1 MIILTGASG
10 GIGKEIVSQLTKI
23 DHVLG
28 LYNTS
33 LPENTEND
41 KVQYVKLD
49 IEKPDEI
56 EDFINEWK
64 AKLSRVTL
72 IHCAASKVDGLVANY
87 SLSDWDHVM
96 GVNLRGNFLL
106 TKALIPHMISDRWG
120 RFVHISSLGGME
132 GDPGTIAYS
141 TSKAGLVG
149 MSRVLAK
156 EYARFNITSN
166 ILVLGA
172 FETGMYL
179 KLPDDLK
186 KEILDRIPSRSLGNV
201 SNIVNA
207 VDFLIKSEYMNASVI
222 NIDGGM

>member
-1 MIILTGASG
+1 
-10 GIGKEIVSQLTKI
+10 
-23 DHVLG
+23 
-28 LYNTS
+28 
-33 LPENTEND
+33 
-41 KVQYVKLD
+41 
-49 IEKPDEI
+49 
-56 EDFINEWK
+56 
-64 AKLSRVTL
+64 
-72 IHCAASKVDGLVANY
+72 
-87 SLSDWDHVM
+87 M

-132 GDPGTIAYS
+132 GNPGTIAYS

-179 KLPDDLK
+179 KLPDELK

-207 VDFLIKSEYMNASVI
+207 VDFLIKSEYVNASVI

>member
-56 EDFINEWK
+56 EAFINKWK
-64 AKLSRVTL
+64 EKLSRVTL

-106 TKALIPHMISDRWG
+106 TKALISHMISDRWG

-132 GDPGTIAYS
+132 GNPGTIAYS

-207 VDFLIKSEYMNASVI
+207 VDFLIKSEYVNASVI

>member
-10 GIGKEIVSQLTKI
+10 GIGKEIVNQLTKI
-23 DHVLG
+23 DNVLG

-41 KVQYVKLD
+41 KVRYVKLD
-49 IEKPDEI
+49 IEKPDKI
-56 EDFINEWK
+56 EAFVDEWK
-64 AKLSRVTL
+64 AKLCRVTL

-106 TKALIPHMISDRWG
+106 AKALIPHMISDRWG
-120 RFVHISSLGGME
+120 RFVHISSRGGME
-132 GDPGTIAYS
+132 GNPGTIAYS

-179 KLPDDLK
+179 KLPDELK

-207 VDFLIKSEYMNASVI
+207 VDFLIKSEYVNASVI

>member
-10 GIGKEIVSQLTKI
+10 GIGKEIVNQLTKI

-41 KVQYVKLD
+41 KVRYVKLD
-49 IEKPDEI
+49 IEKPDKI
-56 EDFINEWK
+56 EAFVDEWK
-64 AKLSRVTL
+64 AKLCRVTL

-106 TKALIPHMISDRWG
+106 AKALIPHMISDRWG
-120 RFVHISSLGGME
+120 RFVHISSRGGME
-132 GDPGTIAYS
+132 GNPGTIAYS

-179 KLPDDLK
+179 KLPDELK
-186 KEILDRIPSRSLGNV
+186 REILDRIPSRSLGNV

-207 VDFLIKSEYMNASVI
+207 IDFLIKSEYVNASVI